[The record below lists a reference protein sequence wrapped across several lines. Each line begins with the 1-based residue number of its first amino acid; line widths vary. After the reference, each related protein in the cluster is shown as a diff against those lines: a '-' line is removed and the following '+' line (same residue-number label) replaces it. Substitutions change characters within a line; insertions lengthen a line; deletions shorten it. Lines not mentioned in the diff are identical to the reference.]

1 MTNKHKI
8 VNNLYAVKVSKNID
22 EIGNIYRQHLKD
34 KIDKIESPYALVRA
48 IAEETAA
55 AERYMNSDLRVYLGM
70 VYDNNEFSEI
80 ESLPES
86 DVYSTIEIY
95 DSFGQHYTEEE
106 YNILKDR

>member
-1 MTNKHKI
+1 MTKNRKI

-34 KIDKIESPYALVRA
+34 KIDKIESPYALIKA
-48 IAEETAA
+48 INEETVA
-55 AERYMNSDLRVYLGM
+55 AERYLNADIRVYLGM

-106 YNILKDR
+106 YNTLKNK